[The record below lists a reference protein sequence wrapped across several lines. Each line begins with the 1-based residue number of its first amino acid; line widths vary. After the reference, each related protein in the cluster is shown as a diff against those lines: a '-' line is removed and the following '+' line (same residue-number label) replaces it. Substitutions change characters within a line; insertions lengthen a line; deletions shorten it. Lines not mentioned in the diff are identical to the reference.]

1 MKAKFIKQVIFC
13 LSIVYL
19 FFASNSCLVDDEFKE
34 RTPEQEQKEIT
45 ELLSKLEQEG
55 YNINTT
61 DLGIYYIILEEGD
74 GPFPQKGDT
83 CFLEYTG
90 FFYDGTK
97 FDSSH
102 NYSESGIW
110 KFVFDEVKLIKGFE
124 DGIKL
129 MNKGTMIKM
138 IIPSKLAYGAY
149 GYKQIDSYT
158 TLIYVAKMHDLKLTV
173 R

>member
-1 MKAKFIKQVIFC
+1 MKSKIIKKVIFC

-19 FFASNSCLVDDEFKE
+19 ITTNSCLTDEEFKE
-34 RTPEQEQKEIT
+34 RTPEQEQEEIT
-45 ELLSKLEQEG
+45 DFLSKLEQEG
-55 YNINTT
+55 YTINTT
-61 DLGIYYIILEEGD
+61 DLGIYYIILEEGN
-74 GPFPQKGDT
+74 GPFPQKGDS

-90 FFYDGTK
+90 YFYDGTK

-102 NYSESGIW
+102 NYSDNGIW
-110 KFVFDEVKLIKGFE
+110 KFVFSEIKLIKGFE

-129 MNKGTMIKM
+129 MNKGARLEL